1 MLGMGQADEFQRRV
15 RSVNRALLGGGK
27 HAFDRKVNVVEAAH
41 PREQRVALKNNGSIR
56 PRSTY
61 FTLSQH
67 QHALRRLQQTRNQ
80 IQQRRLAAARMPDQ
94 ETNSPRAIVR
104 SMSRSATNGPR
115 LVANVIP
122 TPWTCRN
129 RSSWPPIS
137 CDLIES

>member
-1 MLGMGQADEFQRRV
+1 M
-15 RSVNRALLGGGK
+15 
-27 HAFDRKVNVVEAAH
+27 
-41 PREQRVALKNNGSIR
+41 ALKNNGSIR

-94 ETNSPRAIVR
+94 ETNSPRDRQVDVTQR
-104 SMSRSATNGPR
+104 DNGPR